1 LRIAFFC
8 YWNLLEKDGV
18 AKKVDAQT
26 GAWRA
31 LGHEVQVFCVSQAPP
46 EATRDDWRLFRF
58 ADVGG
63 RIRATR
69 ALEAAVLEW
78 RPDVAYGRYD
88 LYLPPLGRLLRAVPG
103 VLEINADDR
112 EEARLVRGRQGRM
125 YNDVN
130 RRVLIRRARGLACVT
145 HELAASP
152 SFARF
157 GKPSV
162 VVGNSVDLDAIQ
174 PVPVAP
180 RDGPPHVVFLG
191 TRGQPW
197 HGIDKIVE
205 LARALPEVE
214 FDVIGYSPD
223 ALSGAP
229 ANVRA
234 HGTLGRRE
242 YARVV
247 AGCVAG
253 IGTLAL
259 HRKNMHEACPLK
271 VREYLAF
278 GLPTVVAY
286 EDTDFR
292 DVDPW
297 YLLRLPNVESNARD
311 AAGEIRAFLERV
323 RSRRVLRDEVAERIG
338 VAAKE
343 RRRVAFL
350 EGLLRA

>member
-1 LRIAFFC
+1 MRIAFFC

-18 AKKVDAQT
+18 AKKIDAQT
-26 GAWRA
+26 RAWRSF
-31 LGHEVQVFCVSQAPP
+31 GHDVQVFCVSQAP
-46 EATRDDWRLFRF
+46 EETARDDWTLFRF
-58 ADVGG
+58 SGVRG

-78 RPDVAYGRYD
+78 APDVAYGRYD
-88 LYLPPLGRLLRAVPG
+88 LYLPPLGGLLGRVPAA
-103 VLEINADDR
+103 LEINADDQ

-130 RRVLIRRARGLACVT
+130 RRVLIRRARGLVCVT

-152 SFARF
+152 AFARF

-162 VVGNSVDLDAIQ
+162 VVGNSVDLDAIEAA
-174 PVPVAP
+174 PVAAPDEPP
-180 RDGPPHVVFLG
+180 RVVFLG
-191 TRGQPW
+191 TARQPW
-197 HGIDKIVE
+197 HGVDKIVE
-205 LARALPEVE
+205 LAGALPEVQ
-214 FDVIGYSPD
+214 FDVIGYSPETL
-223 ALSGAP
+223 AGAP
-229 ANVRA
+229 ANLRA
-234 HGTLGRRE
+234 HGTLARSE

-278 GLPTVVAY
+278 GLPTVIGY

-292 DVDPW
+292 DIDPW
-297 YLLRLPNVESNARD
+297 YLLRLPNVETNARD
-311 AAGEIRAFLERV
+311 GVAEIRAFLERV
-323 RSRRVLRDEVAERIG
+323 RGRRVPREDVAERIG

-343 RRRVAFL
+343 RRRLAFL
-350 EGLLRA
+350 DQLRGA